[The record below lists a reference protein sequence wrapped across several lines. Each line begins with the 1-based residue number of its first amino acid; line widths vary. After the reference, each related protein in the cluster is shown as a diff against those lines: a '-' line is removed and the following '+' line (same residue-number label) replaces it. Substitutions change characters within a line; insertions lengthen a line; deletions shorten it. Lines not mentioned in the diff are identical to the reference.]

1 MILQNDIKQ
10 KQDLV
15 NSAPSRAAFALLQ
28 QKTSYLNTEEAA
40 LLTAA
45 YRFADEAHA
54 GQFRS
59 SGDPYITH
67 PISVASIC
75 ADWKLD
81 VHTLM
86 AALLHDTIEDSG
98 VNKEDVAERF
108 GIDTAEIVDGVTK
121 LDKIKFTTRE
131 EGQAES
137 FRKMLIAMAR
147 DIRVLLVKLADR
159 THNMRTLDGLRPEK
173 QRRIGRE
180 TMEIYAPLANHLGI
194 NHLYRE
200 LQDLA
205 FKSIWPWRAHVL
217 QKALDN
223 TKDLRM
229 NMFQQIYAN
238 ISATLKAANLTP
250 DIITWQRNLYSIY
263 CKMEERQL
271 TYAQVM
277 DQFNFRIVVN
287 SVEQCYQVLGILH
300 QLYRPLMNRFKD
312 YIAIPK
318 ANGYQ
323 SLHTSL
329 IGQASTTI
337 NIQIRTEQMNRV
349 AEYGATAFWLFEMDS
364 ETHAALEAKWVQA
377 LMAIQ
382 EEIKDSKEF
391 LSHVK
396 GDLGSNSIYVFT
408 PKSRIITL
416 PQGSTTVDFA
426 YAIHSDVGDHC
437 VTAKVNSEQ
446 VPLRT
451 ALTNGDV
458 VEIITSPTAHPNPA
472 WLTFVRTGRARAK
485 IRAHLKTLELDASV
499 AIGQK
504 ILTQSLRAEGIPILP
519 PYEGD
524 GVAIW
529 DKLIRYAASQSREE
543 LLSDI
548 GLGKRVPQLLAK
560 QLVAYLS
567 EKGIKPDLVLLSM
580 GQFVD
585 SEDTYKPTVLLLNG
599 TEEASIKYAR
609 CCYPIPGDPIIGYL
623 EHGEGLKIHITD
635 CGVMQQLQRKN
646 PERTVHVGWSD
657 EPQRLF
663 EAGIWVTVSSRI
675 GMLARITKALD
686 NIDADIVRIDMNE
699 GAITAPNTFRL
710 SIYVRDRDHL
720 AIALKTLRRDPIV
733 LKAGRVKPVLTEERI
748 LKS

>member
-1 MILQNDIKQ
+1 MQDKPVQ
-10 KQDLV
+10 TQDLV
-15 NSAPSRAAFALLQ
+15 NSAESRAAFALLQ
-28 QKTSYLNTEEAA
+28 QKTAYLSAENAA

-45 YRFADEAHA
+45 YHFADQAHA

-67 PISVASIC
+67 PLAVAGIC

-98 VNKEDVAERF
+98 VTKEDVAERF
-108 GIDTAEIVDGVTK
+108 GMETAEIVDGVTK
-121 LDKIKFTTRE
+121 LDKVKFNTRE

-147 DIRVLLVKLADR
+147 DIRVILVKLADR
-159 THNMRTLDGLRPEK
+159 THNMRTLDGLRPDK

-180 TMEIYAPLANHLGI
+180 TMEIYAPLANLMGI

-205 FKSIWPWRAHVL
+205 FKSIWPWRASIL

-223 TKDLRM
+223 TKDLRI
-229 NMFQQIYAN
+229 NMFQQIYTN
-238 ISATLKAANLTP
+238 ISNTLKQSNLSP
-250 DIITWQRNLYSIY
+250 EIITWQKNLYSIY
-263 CKMEERQL
+263 CKMEDRQL

-287 SVEQCYQVLGILH
+287 TVEECYQVLGILH
-300 QLYRPLMNRFKD
+300 QLYRPFMNRFKD
-312 YIAIPK
+312 YVAIPK
-318 ANGYQ
+318 ANGYK
-323 SLHTSL
+323 SLHTST
-329 IGQASTTI
+329 IGPANTTI
-337 NIQIRTEQMNRV
+337 NFQIRTEQMNRID
-349 AEYGATAFWLFEMDS
+349 EYGVTAFWLFEMG
-364 ETHAALEAKWVQA
+364 EGAHAALEAKWVQA
-377 LMAIQ
+377 LMEIQ
-382 EEIKDSKEF
+382 EETRDSKEF
-391 LSHVK
+391 FSHVK
-396 GDLGSNSIYVFT
+396 GDLNPDSIYVFT

-451 ALTNGDV
+451 TLNNGDV

-472 WLTFVRTGRARAK
+472 WLTFVRTGRARAR
-485 IRAHLKTLELDASV
+485 IRAFLKTLELDASV

-519 PYEGD
+519 PFEGD
-524 GVAIW
+524 GITIW
-529 DKLIRYAASQSREE
+529 DKLVRYAGSQSRDE

-560 QLVAYLS
+560 QLVIYLG

-580 GQFVD
+580 GKFVD
-585 SEDTYKPTVLLLNG
+585 SEDTYKPTVLLLSG
-599 TEEASIKYAR
+599 AEEASIKYAR
-609 CCYPIPGDPIIGYL
+609 CCCPIPGDPIIGYL

-646 PERTVHVGWSD
+646 PERTVNVAWSD

-663 EAGIWVTVSSRI
+663 EAGVWITVSTRI
-675 GMLARITKALD
+675 GMLARITNALH
-686 NIDADIVRIDMNE
+686 NIDADIVRMDMNE
-699 GAITAPNTFRL
+699 GTLTGPNTFRIT
-710 SIYVRDRDHL
+710 IYVRDRNHL
-720 AIALKTLRRDPIV
+720 AIALKTLRREPLV
-733 LKAGRVKPVLTEERI
+733 LKAGRVKPVLNEEQV
-748 LKS
+748 LKA

>member
-1 MILQNDIKQ
+1 MQDKPVQ
-10 KQDLV
+10 TQDLV
-15 NSAPSRAAFALLQ
+15 NSAESRAAFALLQ
-28 QKTSYLNTEEAA
+28 QKTAYLSAENAA

-45 YRFADEAHA
+45 YHFADQAHA

-67 PISVASIC
+67 PLAVAGIC

-98 VNKEDVAERF
+98 VTKEDVAERF
-108 GIDTAEIVDGVTK
+108 GMETAEIVDGVTK
-121 LDKIKFTTRE
+121 LDKVKFNTRE

-147 DIRVLLVKLADR
+147 DIRVILVKLADR
-159 THNMRTLDGLRPEK
+159 THNMRTLDGLRPDK

-180 TMEIYAPLANHLGI
+180 TMEIYAPLANLMGI

-205 FKSIWPWRAHVL
+205 FKSIWPWRASIL

-223 TKDLRM
+223 TKDLRI
-229 NMFQQIYAN
+229 NMFQQIYTN
-238 ISATLKAANLTP
+238 ISNTLKQSNLSSE
-250 DIITWQRNLYSIY
+250 IITWQKNLYSIY
-263 CKMEERQL
+263 CKMEDRQL

-287 SVEQCYQVLGILH
+287 TVEECYQVLGILH
-300 QLYRPLMNRFKD
+300 QLYRPFMNRFKD
-312 YIAIPK
+312 YVAIPK

-323 SLHTSL
+323 SLHTST
-329 IGQASTTI
+329 IGPANTTI
-337 NIQIRTEQMNRV
+337 NFQIRTEQMNRID
-349 AEYGATAFWLFEMDS
+349 EYGVTAFWLFEMG
-364 ETHAALEAKWVQA
+364 EGAHAALEAKWVQA
-377 LMAIQ
+377 LMEIQ
-382 EEIKDSKEF
+382 EETRDSKEF
-391 LSHVK
+391 FSHVK
-396 GDLGSNSIYVFT
+396 GDLNPDSIYVFT

-416 PQGSTTVDFA
+416 PKGSTTVDFA

-451 ALTNGDV
+451 TLNNGDV

-472 WLTFVRTGRARAK
+472 WLTFVRTGRARAR
-485 IRAHLKTLELDASV
+485 IRAFLKTLELDASV

-524 GVAIW
+524 GTAIW
-529 DKLIRYAASQSREE
+529 DKLVRYAGSQSRDE

-560 QLVAYLS
+560 QLVVYLA

-580 GQFVD
+580 GKFVD
-585 SEDTYKPTVLLLNG
+585 SEDTYKPTVLLLSG
-599 TEEASIKYAR
+599 AEETSIKYAR
-609 CCYPIPGDPIIGYL
+609 CCCPIPGDPIIGYL

-646 PERTVHVGWSD
+646 PERTVNVAWSD
-657 EPQRLF
+657 EPQRFF
-663 EAGIWVTVSSRI
+663 EAGVWITVSTRI
-675 GMLARITKALD
+675 GMLARITNALH
-686 NIDADIVRIDMNE
+686 NIDADIVRMDMNE
-699 GAITAPNTFRL
+699 GTLTGPNTFRIT
-710 SIYVRDRDHL
+710 IYVRDRNHL
-720 AIALKTLRRDPIV
+720 AIALKTLRREPLV
-733 LKAGRVKPVLTEERI
+733 LKAGRVKPVLNEEQV
-748 LKS
+748 LKA

>member
-1 MILQNDIKQ
+1 MQNSSVQ
-10 KQDLV
+10 AQDLV

-28 QKTSYLNTEEAA
+28 QKISYLSTEETA

-45 YRFADEAHA
+45 YRFADQAHA

-59 SGDPYITH
+59 SGEPYITH
-67 PISVASIC
+67 PIAVASIC

-98 VNKEDVAERF
+98 VSKESVAERF
-108 GIDTAEIVDGVTK
+108 GIETADIVDGVTK
-121 LDKIKFTTRE
+121 LDKVKFNTKE

-159 THNMRTLDGLRPEK
+159 THNMRTLDGLRPDK
-173 QRRIGRE
+173 QRRIGQE
-180 TMEIYAPLANHLGI
+180 TMEIYAPLASLLGI

-205 FKSIWPWRAHVL
+205 FKSIWPWRASIL
-217 QKALDN
+217 KKALDN
-223 TKDLRM
+223 TKDLRV
-229 NMFQQIYAN
+229 NMFQQIYTN
-238 ISATLKAANLTP
+238 ILTSLKQPGLSPEINS
-250 DIITWQRNLYSIY
+250 WQKNLYSIY
-263 CKMEERQL
+263 CKMDERQL

-277 DQFNFRIVVN
+277 DQFNFCIIVN
-287 SVEQCYQVLGILH
+287 SLEDCYRALGILH

-312 YIAIPK
+312 YIAIQK
-318 ANGYQ
+318 NNGYQ
-323 SLHTSL
+323 SLHTSV
-329 IGQASTTI
+329 IGPANTTI
-337 NIQIRTEQMNRV
+337 NVQIRTEKMNRI
-349 AEYGATAFWLFEMDS
+349 AEYGVTAFWLYDMGKED
-364 ETHAALEAKWVQA
+364 HAALEAKWVQG
-377 LMAIQ
+377 LMDIQ
-382 EEIKDSKEF
+382 EETRDSKEF

-426 YAIHSDVGDHC
+426 YAIHSDVGDRC
-437 VTAKVNSEQ
+437 VAVNVNSAE

-451 ALTNGDV
+451 ALNNGDV

-472 WLTFVRTGRARAK
+472 WLTFVRTGRARTR
-485 IRAHLKTLELDASV
+485 IRAHLKTLEFDASV

-524 GVAIW
+524 GTAIW
-529 DKLIRYAASQSREE
+529 DKLIRYAASHSREE

-548 GLGKRVPQLLAK
+548 GLGKRVPHLLAK
-560 QLVAYLS
+560 QLVAYLG
-567 EKGIKPDLVLLSM
+567 EKGIKPDLILLSM
-580 GQFVD
+580 GKFVD
-585 SEDTYKPTVLLLNG
+585 SEETYKPTVLLLNG
-599 TEEASIKYAR
+599 NEESSIKYAR

-623 EHGEGLKIHITD
+623 EHGEGLRIHITD
-635 CGVMQQLQRKN
+635 CGLMQQLQRKN
-646 PERTVHVGWSD
+646 PERTVHVGWAD
-657 EPQRLF
+657 EPLRLF
-663 EAGIWVTVSSRI
+663 EAGIWVTVNSRI
-675 GMLARITKALD
+675 GMLVRITKALS
-686 NIDADIVRIDMNE
+686 NIDVDIVRIDMNE
-699 GAITAPNTFRL
+699 GSITGPNTFRI
-710 SIYVRDRDHL
+710 SIFVRDRNHL
-720 AIALKTLRRDPIV
+720 ATALKTLRRDPMV
-733 LKAGRVKPVLTEERI
+733 LKAGRVKPILNEEQI
-748 LKS
+748 LKL